1 MPNHVYSDEEYHNL
15 LLNELEAGGPGDPAR
30 LMNIE
35 QLEERLLAHGINL
48 PIVRRVSTEP
58 TAVVIGNQDTMR
70 QVAHEL
76 DRMAERQL
84 EARRNALPPE

>member
-1 MPNHVYSDEEYHNL
+1 MSHVYSDEEYHTL
-15 LLNELEAGGPGDPAR
+15 LLKELGVCEASDPAR

-35 QLEERLLAHGINL
+35 KLEEHMLAHGINL
-48 PIVRRVSTEP
+48 PIVRRVTTEP

-76 DRMAERQL
+76 DRIAEGQL
-84 EARRNALPPE
+84 EARRNEPRTE